1 MTEVAGVL
9 LNVTR
14 EEGRRMAKPY
24 SGVQSRLCMMMIRRM
39 MGLETCRPGWMCSG
53 SENLYVAW
61 G

>member
-24 SGVQSRLCMMMIRRM
+24 SGVQSRLCDDVYDDDQKDDGVRD
-39 MGLETCRPGWMCSG
+39 
-53 SENLYVAW
+53 V
-61 G
+61 